1 MTETIT
7 TCARCGL
14 DAVVKNNESAFRYN
28 KVTRRLE
35 GIRIVK
41 CPACGLVEQLANP
54 PGVHLHVPSPQV
66 DGG

>member
-1 MTETIT
+1 MRETIT

-35 GIRIVK
+35 AIRIVK

-54 PGVHLHVPSPQV
+54 QAVRLRVPSPEV